1 MLTPVRDFPT
11 VAARY
16 VPAAGQLSVGGDWYD
31 VIDLDDHR
39 RGLVVG
45 DCVGHGLEAAA
56 AMGQLRTA
64 ARTLL
69 LEEKDPA
76 LAVAALDRFAEST
89 DNAFGATVVCAV
101 IDRAERSF
109 TYCRAGHPPPLLLGP
124 GGAEWLDEPG
134 GPPLATVV
142 GVTRASC
149 TVPLRGGDVVV
160 LYSDGLVDRR
170 SENIDEGLA
179 RLEAAALGAYGL
191 PVHQMADLLMRQVLV
206 DDPEDDVVLVVK
218 RLEV

>member
-1 MLTPVRDFPT
+1 
-11 VAARY
+11 
-16 VPAAGQLSVGGDWYD
+16 
-31 VIDLDDHR
+31 
-39 RGLVVG
+39 
-45 DCVGHGLEAAA
+45 
-56 AMGQLRTA
+56 
-64 ARTLL
+64 
-69 LEEKDPA
+69 
-76 LAVAALDRFAEST
+76 
-89 DNAFGATVVCAV
+89 
-101 IDRAERSF
+101 
-109 TYCRAGHPPPLLLGP
+109 
-124 GGAEWLDEPG
+124 
-134 GPPLATVV
+134 V

-160 LYSDGLVDRR
+160 LYSDGLVERR